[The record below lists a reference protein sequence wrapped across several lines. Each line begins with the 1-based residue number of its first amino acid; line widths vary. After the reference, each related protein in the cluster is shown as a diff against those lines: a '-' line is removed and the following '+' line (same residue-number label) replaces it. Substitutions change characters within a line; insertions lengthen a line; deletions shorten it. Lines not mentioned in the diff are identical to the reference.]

1 MDELEGVKYFY
12 FEDGLNPS
20 DENSALV
27 HRDDFAM
34 NIKLQ
39 LFGLVAKQAIFHQLR
54 TVEQLGYITALTQKG
69 PEHIDWRVESLWNSF
84 ESKLR
89 EISEKEFKL
98 LFLNVTAL
106 IDMKLEKPKELEG
119 AISVL
124 LARVSKWNTQV
135 QPKRGRGCG
144 TKVASEAG
152 VNRFLRG
159 IHQDWSST
167 KSLSIRVCIW
177 DGSQHLKE
185 KASDKNVVPSPS
197 VEIEDIVGFRNSQP
211 LHRSFRGCGQL
222 KLLRT

>member
-1 MDELEGVKYFY
+1 KLEGVKYFY
-12 FEDGLNPS
+12 LEDGLNPS

-27 HRDDFAM
+27 HTIFRYFLDDFAM

-54 TVEQLGYITALTQKG
+54 TVEQLGYITALTQKVYIFLLSHFLG

-135 QPKRGRGCG
+135 QPKRGRVYG
-144 TKVASEAG
+144 
-152 VNRFLRG
+152 N
-159 IHQDWSST
+159 
-167 KSLSIRVCIW
+167 
-177 DGSQHLKE
+177 QHLKE
-185 KASDKNVVPSPS
+185 KASDKDEVPSPS

-211 LHRSFRGCGQL
+211 LHRSFRVCGQL
-222 KLLRT
+222 RLLRT